1 MDSLLVIRS
10 YICYRK
16 HMRLPARLTHIERSG
31 GKTGEEW
38 GERERERETVF
49 EGRKA
54 VVKLFGRGE
63 R

>member
-16 HMRLPARLTHIERSG
+16 HMRLPARLTHIERSAAVKRARSG
-31 GKTGEEW
+31 GG
-38 GERERERETVF
+38 RERETVF

>member
-1 MDSLLVIRS
+1 
-10 YICYRK
+10 
-16 HMRLPARLTHIERSG
+16 MRLPARLTHIERSG

-38 GERERERETVF
+38 GERERETVF

>member
-1 MDSLLVIRS
+1 
-10 YICYRK
+10 
-16 HMRLPARLTHIERSG
+16 MRLPARLTHIERSG

-54 VVKLFGRGE
+54 VVKLFE
-63 R
+63 REER